1 MPKRFK
7 VINLILLLIAI
18 LFCFIILEFVL
29 RLLYPLEYN
38 LNKEYIL
45 TNHNVFGR
53 VPNLEYLYKHPE
65 FEQIITLNSKGY
77 RDYEHEL
84 NKNDSIF
91 RVAFVGDSFTDA
103 YQVSFNES
111 IPRLIEDKLN
121 QNSNSKYEILNFG
134 MQGFGLVP
142 EVILIEEEVL
152 MYKPNLIILNF
163 FVGNDFVKMDT
174 GVINAIPNNFWTGE
188 HNSLKPKI
196 YKLSFSTRVR
206 SFLNRKFMLYST
218 AKKLILNNKKDN
230 LSSEGLSDIYLK
242 EYPSQLN
249 ENLKKT
255 EDIFKFLKDLTSKN
269 NSSLLIVLVPTKEQI
284 GLTLLDNI
292 SLNNYNLEKPQ
303 KELINLLEKNDI
315 NYVNLLPKLK
325 AENINNTFYWGLDG
339 HFNKLGYRKASEI
352 IYSELTLN
360 L

>member
-1 MPKRFK
+1 
-7 VINLILLLIAI
+7 
-18 LFCFIILEFVL
+18 
-29 RLLYPLEYN
+29 
-38 LNKEYIL
+38 
-45 TNHNVFGR
+45 
-53 VPNLEYLYKHPE
+53 
-65 FEQIITLNSKGY
+65 
-77 RDYEHEL
+77 
-84 NKNDSIF
+84 
-91 RVAFVGDSFTDA
+91 
-103 YQVSFNES
+103 
-111 IPRLIEDKLN
+111 
-121 QNSNSKYEILNFG
+121 

-352 IYSELTLN
+352 IY
-360 L
+360 